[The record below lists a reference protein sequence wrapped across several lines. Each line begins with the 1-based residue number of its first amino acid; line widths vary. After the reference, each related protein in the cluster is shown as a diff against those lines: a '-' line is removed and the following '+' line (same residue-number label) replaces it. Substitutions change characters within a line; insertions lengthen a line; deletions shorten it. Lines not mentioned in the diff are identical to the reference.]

1 MKLIAAIL
9 VAALSSIAMSGTDS
23 SSYRMIKKV
32 PLSGSGGWDYLT
44 VDGAA
49 RRLYITHA
57 TQVIVIDTDSL
68 DVVGNI
74 PGLAGVHG
82 VAIAPEFGHG
92 FITNGGTDS
101 VTVFDL
107 KSLAKIADVKVGK
120 KPDAIVYDPASK
132 RIFAMNGDGDSATAI
147 NAADNKVAG
156 TVELGGGPEFSVADG
171 KGNVFVNLEEK
182 NQLLRI
188 DSQALTVK
196 NRWPVAPCQA
206 PSSLGFDGEN
216 SRLFLGC
223 RSKLMAV
230 VNAENGSVV
239 ASYPIGDHADAT
251 AFDPAARIAFT
262 STGDGNIFAFHQDSP
277 NSYSA
282 LPPIPTVKGSKTMT
296 IDKKTQR
303 LFVPAREGDQI
314 WLLVFEK

>member
-1 MKLIAAIL
+1 MKLTTAIL
-9 VAALSSIAMSGTDS
+9 AAALSLGIGAPDS
-23 SSYRMIKKV
+23 SNYHLLKKV
-32 PLSGSGGWDYLT
+32 PLSGAGGWDYLT

-57 TQVIVIDTDSL
+57 TQVIVVDADSL
-68 DVVGNI
+68 EVVGNI

-82 VAIAPEFGHG
+82 VAIAAEFGRG
-92 FITNGGTDS
+92 FITNGGSNS

-107 KSLAKIADVKVGK
+107 KTLAKIGEVKVGN

-132 RIFAMNGDGDSATAI
+132 RVFAMNGDGDSSTAI
-147 NAADNKVAG
+147 NAADGKVVG
-156 TVELGGGPEFSVADG
+156 TVELGGGPEFTIADG

-188 DSQALTVK
+188 DSATLTVK
-196 NRWPVAPCQA
+196 DRWPVAPCEA
-206 PSSLGFDGEN
+206 PSSLGFDADN

-223 RSKLMAV
+223 RSKVMAV
-230 VNAENGSVV
+230 VNAADGKVV

-251 AFDPAARIAFT
+251 AFDPTAKVTFT

-277 NSYSA
+277 DSYSA
-282 LPPIPTVKGSKTMT
+282 LPTIPTVKGSKTMT

-303 LFVPAREGDQI
+303 LFVPAREGDQFS
-314 WLLVFEK
+314 LLVFEK

>member
-1 MKLIAAIL
+1 MKLIPVIL
-9 VAALSSIAMSGTDS
+9 VAALSMAMSGADS
-23 SSYRMIKKV
+23 PSYHVVKKV
-32 PLSGSGGWDYLT
+32 PLPGSGGWDYLT
-44 VDGAA
+44 VDVAA

-57 TQVIVIDTDSL
+57 TQVIVMDADSL
-68 DVVGNI
+68 EVVGNI
-74 PGLAGVHG
+74 PGLSGVHG
-82 VAIAPEFGHG
+82 VAVAPEFGRG

-107 KSLAKIADVKVGK
+107 KTLAKIAEVKVGK
-120 KPDAIVYDPASK
+120 KPDAIVYDPSSK
-132 RIFAMNGDGDSATAI
+132 RVFAMNGDGDSATAI
-147 NAADNKVAG
+147 SAADNKIAG
-156 TVELGGGPEFSVADG
+156 TIELGGGPEFTIADG
-171 KGNVFVNLEEK
+171 KGFIFVNLEEK

-196 NRWPVAPCQA
+196 DRWPVAPCQA

-223 RSKLMAV
+223 RSKVMAV

-251 AFDPAARIAFT
+251 AFDPTAKVAFT

-277 NSYSA
+277 NSYST
-282 LPPIPTVKGSKTMT
+282 LPSIPTMKGSKTMT

-303 LFVPAREGDQI
+303 LFVPTREGDQVSV
-314 WLLVFEK
+314 LVFEK